1 MIDLSRY
8 KDKRIGVVG
17 LGKTGLSAVYA
28 LKKHGAS
35 VFAWDDNEAKRQEVS
50 NNGIDILD
58 LGKHAV
64 DFLLWSP
71 GVAHY
76 GNKAHPLS
84 VQARQRNI
92 PLVCDIEL
100 FVNSVPND
108 ILAVTGTNGKSTTT
122 ALIAH
127 TLSQFRP
134 CLMGGNIGA
143 TVLDLDILPEGGVYV
158 LELSSYQL
166 ELTPSLKAKGAIL
179 LNITPDHLARHGDMK
194 TYTAAKENIFQGTH
208 GVAVISIDS
217 EITMSIAE
225 RLASDTDWKVVP
237 VSAER
242 EMSEGI
248 YATQG
253 RLYDNGKFVL
263 DFADAPSLKGQHN
276 HENAAC
282 AYGLIRQVYGDEP
295 QKIADAMK
303 SFGDLP
309 HRQYLVKNIGDIA
322 YINDSK
328 ATNAEAAA
336 KALGCMDNIY
346 WILGG
351 QAKEGGLTGLDPYIN
366 RIRHAFLIGEAADEF
381 AFWLKQRGIAFT
393 QCGTLDKAVPEAHRL
408 AQESG
413 KPGVV
418 LLSPAC
424 ASWDQFQSFEHRGNV
439 FSQLVEQLK

>member
-8 KDKRIGVVG
+8 QGKRIGVVG

-28 LKKHGAS
+28 LKKFGAF
-35 VFAWDDNEAKRQEVS
+35 VFAWDDNETKRQEVS
-50 NNGIDILD
+50 GNCIDILD
-58 LGKHAV
+58 LEKDRV

-71 GVAHY
+71 GIAHY
-76 GNKAHPLS
+76 GDKAHPLS
-84 VQARQRNI
+84 IQAKQLNI

-122 ALIAH
+122 ALLAH

-143 TVLDLDILPEGGVYV
+143 TALDLEMLPENGVYV

-166 ELTPSLKAKGAIL
+166 ELTPSLKAKGAVL

-194 TYTAAKENIFQGTH
+194 TYVAAKEKIFQGNK

-217 EITMSIAE
+217 DITMTIAE

-237 VSAER
+237 VSTTR
-242 EMSEGI
+242 EMAEGV
-248 YATQG
+248 YARVG
-253 RLYDNGKFVL
+253 KLYDNEQVIF
-263 DFADAPSLKGQHN
+263 DFADASSLKGQHS

-282 AYGLIRQVYGDEP
+282 AYALIRQVYGYEP
-295 QKIADAMK
+295 QRITDAMK
-303 SFGDLP
+303 SFGGLP
-309 HRQYLVKNIGDIA
+309 HRQYLVKTIGNIS

-336 KALGCMDNIY
+336 KALSCMDNIY

-351 QAKEGGLTGLDPYIN
+351 QAKEGGLTGLDSYMN
-366 RIRHAFLIGEAADEF
+366 RVRHAFLIGEAANEF
-381 AFWLKQRGIAFT
+381 AFWLKQRGVDFT
-393 QCGTLDKAVPEAHRL
+393 QCGTLEKAVREAHRL
-408 AQESG
+408 AQDSN
-413 KPGVV
+413 KQAVV

-439 FSQLVEQLK
+439 FSQLVEQIT